1 MSEKDKESPILL
13 GKGGGLGGKE
23 RYQALKIGVGDT
35 KTLMKSMIS
44 NGKIGGDI
52 KINVQESL
60 DDMAGTVEKILDLIK
75 DAYDADP
82 DKDKK

>member
-1 MSEKDKESPILL
+1 M
-13 GKGGGLGGKE
+13 
-23 RYQALKIGVGDT
+23 KIGVGDT